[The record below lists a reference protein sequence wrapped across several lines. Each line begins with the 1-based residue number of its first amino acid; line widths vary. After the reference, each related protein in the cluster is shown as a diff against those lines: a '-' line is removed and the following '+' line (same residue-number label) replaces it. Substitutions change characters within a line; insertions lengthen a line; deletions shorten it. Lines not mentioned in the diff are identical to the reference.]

1 VENGYIVIS
10 RYLLKAID
18 PWSVQCVD
26 WRIERLSKTVQKRD
40 CHNSQSRKPSP
51 ATQRRAVIGN
61 KEHGNVPL
69 KILESFIIKPY
80 AQMAT

>member
-26 WRIERLSKTVQKRD
+26 WRIKDSQKWFKNVTAIIPRAE
-40 CHNSQSRKPSP
+40 NP
-51 ATQRRAVIGN
+51 APTQGRAVIGN